1 MRKLWKPALL
11 LSVVGVMAIGLLGSG
26 AWFTDQATSNT
37 ASISSGTLSID
48 DAQVSTLTIGTVSNM
63 APGDVTGNAE
73 IVIKNNGTLNL
84 VWFGDLAASGDTTL
98 KSAVYIDYA
107 KMEFLTPSGANWQA
121 EGPDNF
127 ITDGLGSGLY
137 PGEFNRL
144 AALSPFGVNT
154 LSVFDENNGMGVGPY
169 EFNGALKPGYS
180 YKLTLRF
187 GMAPGANN
195 DYQTKGPMNITF
207 TVKATQITSGAI
219 TAAIP
224 AGYSWSVSSLLPWLN
239 AQIADQTEP

>member
-26 AWFTDQATSNT
+26 AWFTDAATSNT

-48 DAQVSTLTIGTVSNM
+48 DAQVSHLTIGSVSEM

-73 IVIKNNGTLNL
+73 IIIKNNGTLNL
-84 VWFGDLAASGDTTL
+84 AWFGDLAVSGDTTL

-107 KMEFLTPSGANWQA
+107 QMEFLSPSGANWQA
-121 EGPDNF
+121 GGPDNF
-127 ITDGLGSGLY
+127 ITAGVGSGPY
-137 PGEFNRL
+137 PGLFNSL

-187 GMAPGANN
+187 GLAPLANN
-195 DYQTKGPMNITF
+195 DYQDKGPMDITF
-207 TVKATQITSGAI
+207 TVKAAQIKAGAI
-219 TAAIP
+219 TAEIP
-224 AGYSWSVSSLLPWLN
+224 AGYSWYVPGLMDWLN
-239 AQIADQTEP
+239 AQIADQIEP